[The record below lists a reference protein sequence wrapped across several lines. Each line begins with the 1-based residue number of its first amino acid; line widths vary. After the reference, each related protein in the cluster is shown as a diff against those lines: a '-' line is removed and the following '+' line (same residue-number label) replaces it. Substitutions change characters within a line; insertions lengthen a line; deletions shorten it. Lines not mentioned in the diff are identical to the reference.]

1 MSGSC
6 SLLEQRRRAYSK
18 RLSKLLDNRN
28 GRVPGR
34 SLDIA
39 DVGAM
44 DTGTIGKLFLTP
56 ALLVAEPLEVGPE
69 ALANIHAKAK
79 TPLSIINLQTISD
92 ISR

>member
-34 SLDIA
+34 SLNVT
-39 DVGAM
+39 DVSAV
-44 DTGTIGKLFLTP
+44 DACAVCKLLLAP
-56 ALLVAEPLEVGPE
+56 ALLVAEPLEVGTE

>member
-44 DTGTIGKLFLTP
+44 NARPIRELLLTP
-56 ALLVAEPLEVGPE
+56 ALPGTEPLEVRPE